1 MSMEGLLTFLKFCG
15 KASVPVII
23 MAICLYFLFLLLH
36 KQTEHVYNLYF
47 EKFKNNLSEEF
58 TKFQKCIDMSFRDEE
73 PRSRV
78 VAETILKSDE
88 IRLNLYKRTY
98 SLFFEILYSQDKILK
113 AEVEEQKAA
122 INELFEKINN
132 LRIDLF
138 INSIHLGSLIDCL
151 LPAQIGLWNDLG
163 VIKSKIDGTWN
174 GLKEDFYKSSEE
186 IRKAEIWLKDNSKEY
201 LTLNNIELSEDEIN
215 TLHESRKKMIDE
227 TIKQASV
234 AGGV

>member
-1 MSMEGLLTFLKFCG
+1 MSPTFTSFF
-15 KASVPVII
+15 
-23 MAICLYFLFLLLH
+23 AILIYFLFLLLH

-58 TKFQKCIDMSFRDEE
+58 SKFQKCIDISFRDEG
-73 PRSRV
+73 PRSQV

-113 AEVEEQKAA
+113 ASSEEQEKT

-234 AGGV
+234 AGGI

>member
-23 MAICLYFLFLLLH
+23 MAICLYFLFLLFH

-113 AEVEEQKAA
+113 AEAEEQKAA

-138 INSIHLGSLIDCL
+138 VNSIHLGSLIDHL

-163 VIKSKIDGTWN
+163 VIQSKINGTWN
-174 GLKEDFYKSSEE
+174 GIKEDFYKSSEE
-186 IRKAEIWLKDNSKEY
+186 LRKAEIWIKNNSKEY

-215 TLHESRKKMIDE
+215 KLSDSRKKIIAE
-227 TIKQASV
+227 KTLPAVV
-234 AGGV
+234 ADGV